1 MRKSP
6 WRYFDWK
13 LLLVALALTVIGVA
27 MIYSATRGSEDLV
40 DSWRKQV
47 IYAAV
52 GLVLMFLTSLIN
64 YRLLESLQ
72 WPLYILTLATLG
84 LTLLF
89 GESEIG
95 DVRRFIFIGGVSVQ
109 PAFPALLMLG
119 VSQASLLSRNA
130 PNPPGVQ
137 EFVLSLLTSGLAA
150 FLVYEQPNLS
160 TATLYGAVWAAL
172 VFTSGMNWA
181 YLGGVGLGGALTVPL
196 LLPHLPLYMQDRIY
210 NFLEPTRDPWA
221 QFNLDQALISIGS
234 GKLWGKGFAS
244 GTQSQLHF
252 LRVRHTDFI
261 FSVICEELGFAGAAL
276 MLGLFGL
283 LLWRL
288 LRIAAYASDA
298 TGQLNVVGVMT
309 YIFYQ
314 LIVNLGMNLSLL
326 PVAGLP
332 LPFISSGGS
341 ALVIAYVGLGLVQSV
356 SMRQKPLEF

>member
-84 LTLLF
+84 LTLLL

-172 VFTSGMNWA
+172 VFTSGMNLA

-288 LRIAAYASDA
+288 LRIAANASDA
-298 TGQLNVVGVMT
+298 TGQLIVVGVMT